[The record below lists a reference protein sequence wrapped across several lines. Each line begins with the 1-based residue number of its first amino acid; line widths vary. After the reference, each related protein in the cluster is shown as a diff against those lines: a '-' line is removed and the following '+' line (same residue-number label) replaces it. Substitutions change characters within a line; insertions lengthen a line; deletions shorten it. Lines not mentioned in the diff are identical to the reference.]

1 MQKALLILF
10 LAFTIPASSQSW
22 AAPGATWYYDFS
34 FPTWVG
40 PFNYGYERIQ
50 NIGDTIINTK
60 QYNKL
65 QIYREWYDWQTQSM
79 DDYYVPQLE
88 FTRSDSGIVYYYR
101 DSAEYVLYDFNAQPG
116 DTWVLRGEFEG
127 LQCDTG
133 SVVVDSISYRII
145 NGDTLR
151 VLRTSPINWTS
162 ISFTYQPILEKLGG
176 FANLLPYTI
185 CLSDIPQGYGLRC
198 YSDSTGWM
206 YHDPNWAF
214 ACDDITSVAEP
225 IQSNPFTVVSDVQ
238 SHLLR
243 LSGAPI
249 KVGAVI
255 QIYNPNGQ
263 LVQEEICDAE
273 NRVEVSF
280 APQAGGIY
288 FVVVMGEEGRVSEK
302 FFAGANE

>member
-1 MQKALLILF
+1 MKKLLLF
-10 LAFTIPASSQSW
+10 LFISVTIPSMGQSW

-34 FPTWVG
+34 FPTWSG
-40 PFNYGYERIQ
+40 PFNQGYERIQ
-50 NIGDTIINTK
+50 NIGDTVINGR

-88 FTRSDSGIVYYYR
+88 FTRIDSGVVYYYR
-101 DSAEYVLYDFNAQPG
+101 DSADYVLYDFNAQPG

-162 ISFTYQPILEKLGG
+162 ISFTYQPILEKVGSL
-176 FANLLPYTI
+176 ANLLPYTI
-185 CLSDIPQGYGLRC
+185 CLTDIPQGYSLRC

-206 YHDPNWAF
+206 YQNPNWTYP
-214 ACDDITSVAEP
+214 CDDIMSLDEP
-225 IQSNPFTVVSDVQ
+225 EQDVSFTITADVQ
-238 SHLLR
+238 SNSIKLNGALIKDGALIQVYDSYGRLLMEQ
-243 LSGAPI
+243 S
-249 KVGAVI
+249 AVT
-255 QIYNPNGQ
+255 NGS
-263 LVQEEICDAE
+263 AE
-273 NRVEVSF
+273 LNLDIS
-280 APQAGGIY
+280 AGGIY
-288 FVVVMGEEGRVSEK
+288 FVMVITETNRVSQPFIVLK
-302 FFAGANE
+302 R